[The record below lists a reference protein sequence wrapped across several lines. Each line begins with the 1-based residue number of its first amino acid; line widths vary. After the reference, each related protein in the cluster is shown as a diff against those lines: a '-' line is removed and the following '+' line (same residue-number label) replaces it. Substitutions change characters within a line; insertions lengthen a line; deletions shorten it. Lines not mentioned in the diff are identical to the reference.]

1 MFWILYFLILIILIS
16 FSYGSIRGAP
26 WFSAGKTELSRFLK
40 LVDIQPGDKMCD
52 LGCGDGRFV
61 FASSKAGAKAWGFE
75 VSLSPFFIAKI
86 KKVLSGQKNCRIV
99 YKDFWFQNLGEFDI
113 IYFFLSPKVSLKMK
127 KKIEKECREGTKIV
141 ACTWPLEGWT
151 PVQESRVDKRKNLF
165 LYEV

>member
-1 MFWILYFLILIILIS
+1 MFWILFFLVLIILIS

-26 WFSAGKTELSRFLK
+26 WFSAGKMEVSRFLK

-61 FASSKAGAKAWGFE
+61 FAASKAGAKAWGFE
-75 VSLSPFFIAKI
+75 VSLLPFFIAKI
-86 KKVLSGQKNCRIV
+86 KKLLSGQKNCRIV

-113 IYFFLSPKVSLKMK
+113 IYFFLLPEFYPRMK
-127 KKIEKECREGTKIV
+127 RKIEKECRKGTKV
-141 ACTWPLEGWT
+141 VVCTWPMEGWT

-165 LYEV
+165 LYEL